1 MKRAKFDKLQQ
12 LHALKIIYV
21 VEQHKTMVHTHDLNK
36 PDRKEKFG
44 SGGSHFTINQ
54 VVVVVVSNPGTALIE
69 QT

>member
-1 MKRAKFDKLQQ
+1 
-12 LHALKIIYV
+12 
-21 VEQHKTMVHTHDLNK
+21 MVHTQDLNK

-54 VVVVVVSNPGTALIE
+54 VVVVVVVSNPGTALIE

>member
-1 MKRAKFDKLQQ
+1 
-12 LHALKIIYV
+12 
-21 VEQHKTMVHTHDLNK
+21 MVHTHDLNK